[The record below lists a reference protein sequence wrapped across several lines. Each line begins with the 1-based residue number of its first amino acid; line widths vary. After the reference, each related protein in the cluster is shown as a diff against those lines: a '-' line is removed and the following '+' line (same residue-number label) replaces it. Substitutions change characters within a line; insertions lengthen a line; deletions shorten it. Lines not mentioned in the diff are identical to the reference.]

1 METDR
6 PPEGETSGEEVR
18 EGARLMALLQSLAED
33 LGRMGAAETLG
44 VNYKT
49 LAASLDADRLTRRM
63 RDALVR
69 LLLSGEIRAAVE
81 RQKRAAAL
89 ERRLD
94 ALEAEVRRVRRE
106 IGTAVG
112 GQPDGR
118 AQESPPDTDV
128 DGGRG
133 RPGTTLSPK
142 ERHRVVS
149 PQVVT
154 GEPVP
159 GEEAGFGA
167 VMPVIAEWRRLYG
180 GGADAGDRLAR
191 ARAEERMRE
200 LEIEMLE
207 RWDLTLPPETAPLDA
222 FTRGVQI
229 GWRRKTLARVRR
241 ERVRAQWQR
250 WARRVLTLG
259 LWWN

>member
-6 PPEGETSGEEVR
+6 PSEDEAGDEEVR

-49 LAASLDADRLTRRM
+49 LATSLDADRLTRRM

-69 LLLSGEIRAAVE
+69 LLLSGEIRAAAE

-89 ERRLD
+89 ERRVD
-94 ALEAEVRRVRRE
+94 ALETEVRRVRRE
-106 IGTAVG
+106 LAERTGLE
-112 GQPDGR
+112 R
-118 AQESPPDTDV
+118 ESAQESSPTEA

-133 RPGTTLSPK
+133 QLGTTLSPE
-142 ERHRVVS
+142 ERHSGVG

-159 GEEAGFGA
+159 GEEAVFGA
-167 VMPVIAEWRRLYG
+167 AMPLIAEWRRLYG

-191 ARAEERMRE
+191 AQAEERMRE

-207 RWDLTLPPETAPLDA
+207 RWDLTLPPETAPLDG

-229 GWRRKTLARVRR
+229 GWRRKTLVRVRR
-241 ERVRAQWQR
+241 ERVRAQWRR

-259 LWWN
+259 L